1 MLAWSAQAV
10 AGGEAR
16 FEYGSSF
23 VMDSRDQFPDTMF
36 AKGGHTMARTLNQV
50 VFIGIKGTAL
60 ALDRATGREL
70 WRTDLKG
77 SDFVNTVLDGGDL
90 FATTHGEI
98 FCLDPA
104 TGRIRWN
111 NPLKGL
117 GWGLVTIAP
126 SEASSVAAM
135 AAYRRQQEAAAA
147 AAGSAS

>member
-1 MLAWSAQAV
+1 
-10 AGGEAR
+10 
-16 FEYGSSF
+16 
-23 VMDSRDQFPDTMF
+23 
-36 AKGGHTMARTLNQV
+36 MARSHNQV
-50 VFIGIKGTAL
+50 VFIGIKGTVL

-98 FCLDPA
+98 FCLDPV

-117 GWGLVTIAP
+117 GWGLVTIAAP
-126 SEASSVAAM
+126 EASSVAAM
-135 AAYRRQQEAAAA
+135 AEYRRQQEAAASSSA
-147 AAGSAS
+147 AAG